1 MAAAREHVTDP
12 VASFAVG
19 RADALPLES
28 DEADAVV
35 SGLVLNFVPDV
46 PAALADAIRVTRP
59 GGTVAAYVWDYAG
72 RMELMRRFWDAAVA
86 LDPDAREL
94 DEGVR
99 FPFCAPDR
107 LAAAWI
113 NAGLSN
119 VLVMAID
126 VPDALR
132 RLRRLLAAVHGRHRS
147 GARLR
152 LPAAARS
159 PRGAARAAANDPAHR
174 PRGHDRPH
182 RARLGDPRPGLTRPA
197 CSGRR
202 DRVGRRRRRGPH
214 CAAMDLTLTPAQ
226 TELRDR
232 ARAYVVDA
240 LQPLEAEFERNH
252 TLSRRRPSAS

>member
-1 MAAAREHVTDP
+1 MARPSRRLELGRRGLRHRGAVGDDRRADAGRGACVGIDPSPDFVAAARERVADP

-28 DEADAVV
+28 GEADAVV

-46 PAALADAIRVTRP
+46 PAALAEAVRVTRP

-72 RMELMRRFWDAAVA
+72 RMELMRRFWDAAVE

-99 FPFCAPDR
+99 FPLCAPDR

-126 VPDALR
+126 VPTRFADFDDFWEPFTVDIAPAPGYASRLPPERRDALR
-132 RLRRLLAAVHGRHRS
+132 ERLRAT
-147 GARLR
+147 
-152 LPAAARS
+152 LPTG
-159 PRGAARAAANDPAHR
+159 PEGT
-174 PRGHDRPH
+174 DRPH
-182 RARLGDPRPGLTRPA
+182 RACLGDPRPGLTIQT
-197 CSGRR
+197 SLLSI
-202 DRVGRRRRRGPH
+202 
-214 CAAMDLTLTPAQ
+214 AA
-226 TELRDR
+226 
-232 ARAYVVDA
+232 
-240 LQPLEAEFERNH
+240 
-252 TLSRRRPSAS
+252 SC